1 MAGAIPDS
9 MIQKTLDDA
18 GMTTVTPAIAKT
30 TRAIAWTALN
40 ADLQAGGWAHPRL
53 QAAAVA
59 APGTDQTTPTV
70 VDVTT
75 IWAATDPAGEL
86 VDRQSSTVRLTLT
99 SGKWSVD
106 RIT

>member
-9 MIQKTLDDA
+9 MIQQTLDDA
-18 GMTTVTPAIAKT
+18 GMTTVSPPTAKT
-30 TRAIAWTALN
+30 TRAVAWTALN

-53 QAAAVA
+53 QASAVT
-59 APGTDQTTPTV
+59 APGNNQTTPTL
-70 VDVTT
+70 VDVTV
-75 IWAATDPAGEL
+75 IWAATDPAGEP

-99 SGKWSVD
+99 SGKWSVA